1 MLSSLNTFAGLS
13 SAEISMLFGSNSPS
27 SSSNATPSSTTQLA
41 QTGVDVSGANNPAN
55 AIQAIL
61 AQAEIAHRQLE
72 TSLGGS
78 SNVVKAQTAYAEQT
92 EASGEE
98 DISVTTAAAQTIQ
111 IGSSGTILD
120 ASDTMS
126 GQYTEQGGINGF
138 SYSTS
143 YSVTSVLNAQGEETD
158 YFQFAV
164 GVGNDSITVGFS
176 VDGLGPAAAASGSN
190 GISVGQGDEGA
201 VFQIAAD
208 NGGSIAGQTVTIE
221 GLDAAQEQ
229 QVADAF
235 QKATS
240 STGDTNENF
249 GAGFSVNLQNW
260 IYHSGASNSSSSS
273 QASA

>member
-1 MLSSLNTFAGLS
+1 MLSSLNTFGGLS

-27 SSSNATPSSTTQLA
+27 SSSNATPSSATQSA
-41 QTGVDVSGANNPAN
+41 QTGVDASGANNPAN

-78 SNVVKAQTAYAEQT
+78 SSVVKAQTAYAEQT

-111 IGSSGTILD
+111 MGSSGTILD

-126 GQYTEQGGINGF
+126 GQYTEQGINGF

-143 YSVTSVLNAQGEETD
+143 YSVTSVLNARGEETD

-176 VDGLGPAAAASGSN
+176 VDGLGPIGTPSEPN

-201 VFQIAAD
+201 VFQITAD

-235 QKATS
+235 QKASS
-240 STGDTNENF
+240 STGDTNETF
-249 GAGFSVNLQNW
+249 GAGFSVNFQTW
-260 IYHSGASNSSSSS
+260 VYQSGSSSSS
-273 QASA
+273 PSSQTSS

>member
-1 MLSSLNTFAGLS
+1 MLSSLNTFGGLS

-27 SSSNATPSSTTQLA
+27 SANSTPASSAQSAKAGIDAT
-41 QTGVDVSGANNPAN
+41 GANDPAN
-55 AIQAIL
+55 AIHAIL

-78 SNVVKAQTAYAEQT
+78 SSVVKAQTAYAERT
-92 EASGEE
+92 EASGGE

-111 IGSSGTILD
+111 MGSSGTILD

-201 VFQIAAD
+201 EFQITAED
-208 NGGSIAGQTVTIE
+208 GSSVAGQTVIIE

-229 QVADAF
+229 QVVDAF

-249 GAGFSVNLQNW
+249 GAGFSVNFQTAT
-260 IYHSGASNSSSSS
+260 YYSGASNSSSSS
-273 QASA
+273 QTSA

>member
-1 MLSSLNTFAGLS
+1 MLSSLNTFGGLS

-27 SSSNATPSSTTQLA
+27 SSSNATPSSTTQSA
-41 QTGVDVSGANNPAN
+41 QTGVDASGANNPAN

-78 SNVVKAQTAYAEQT
+78 SSVVKAQTAYAEQT

-111 IGSSGTILD
+111 MGSSGTILD

-164 GVGNDSITVGFS
+164 GVGNDFITVGFS
-176 VDGLGPAAAASGSN
+176 VDGLGPAALLQGLTEFRWDRVTKERYSRLPRKMVARLPAKPLQLRALMRRKSN
-190 GISVGQGDEGA
+190 KSRMH
-201 VFQIAAD
+201 FRKPRPPR
-208 NGGSIAGQTVTIE
+208 VTRMKIL
-221 GLDAAQEQ
+221 GR
-229 QVADAF
+229 AF
-235 QKATS
+235 P
-240 STGDTNENF
+240 
-249 GAGFSVNLQNW
+249 
-260 IYHSGASNSSSSS
+260 
-273 QASA
+273 